1 MLVRIAAACGWLVWK
16 LEGVLGAIRLPR
28 RWRPRTIAGL
38 AVALAIG
45 GAVPLVLAAI
55 DPQPQDAT
63 VEDVGG
69 GLVEHPE
76 RWVRLQGR
84 LVPLHE
90 SPTGQRGDWGLLV
103 DAADP
108 LLAIVVRGP
117 EPIEPRDLATVT
129 GRLGVSTVAVTEEL
143 PIEATV
149 AGTPPVILDDQVL
162 ELDPTPRPVRSILW
176 PAVPLPWLLAVV
188 LGIGLVAGYPIFRR
202 SREIDVLARPMAPGE
217 RVPAAVAGRLGD
229 RSYPLAE
236 PAEAL
241 VLCRR
246 GPRGGI
252 LTAQVLDR
260 DDGPA
265 PPPVQIG
272 GGWTSARVGHVFTA
286 RERLPAL
293 AVRAERVDAII
304 MFARVAERD
313 RVAAL
318 VSVERS

>member
-1 MLVRIAAACGWLVWK
+1 MLVRVAAACGWLVWR
-16 LEGVLGAIRLPR
+16 LERVLAALRVPD
-28 RWRPRTIAGL
+28 RWRRGVIAVLTVALTIAG
-38 AVALAIG
+38 AM
-45 GAVPLVLAAI
+45 PLVLAAI

-63 VEDVGG
+63 VEDIGS
-69 GLVEHPE
+69 GLIEHPE

-108 LLAIVVRGP
+108 LLAIVARAPAPV
-117 EPIEPRDLATVT
+117 EPRAQAVVT
-129 GRLGVSTVAVTEEL
+129 GHLRLAQVTVTEEL

-149 AGTPPVILDDQVL
+149 AGTPPIVLADQVL
-162 ELDPTPRPVRSILW
+162 ELDPTPRPVSSVLW
-176 PAVPLPWLLAVV
+176 AAIPVPWLLAAV
-188 LGIGLVAGYPIFRR
+188 LGIGLVVGYPIFRR

-229 RSYPLAE
+229 QSYPLAE

-241 VLCRR
+241 LLCRR

-260 DDGPA
+260 DGPA
-265 PPPVQIG
+265 PQPVQIG
-272 GGWTSARVGHVFTA
+272 GGWTSGRVGHVFTA
-286 RERLPAL
+286 GERLPAL
-293 AVRAERVDAII
+293 AIRSDRVDAII

-313 RVAAL
+313 RAAAL
-318 VSVERS
+318 VTVERS